1 LKGLAVNQ
9 KKQIAVIVGSLRTGS
24 INRKV
29 AETLVRTAPDSLA
42 LRIVEIGHLP
52 LYNQDYDA
60 DSPQAYTEFR
70 HAIAESDGVL
80 FVTPEHNRSM
90 PAAMKNALDIGSQ
103 KRVERQTGGRDQRLA
118 LFARRFRGQSPFAP
132 VADVPERVCHAESR
146 NLPEPRRCLVRR
158 TGRGD
163 TRWRAADPAFHRCVC
178 RLGGAVLI
186 PGLGAGTIVPE

>member
-1 LKGLAVNQ
+1 MNQ

-90 PAAMKNALDIGSQ
+90 PAAMKNALDIGSRPFSKSVWSGKPGAVISASPSSQ
-103 KRVERQTGGRDQRLA
+103 GGFGANHHLRQSLMCLNVYAMPNPETYLSHADA
-118 LFARRFRGQSPFAP
+118 LFDEQ
-132 VADVPERVCHAESR
+132 
-146 NLPEPRRCLVRR
+146 
-158 TGRGD
+158 
-163 TRWRAADPAFHRCVC
+163 
-178 RLGGAVLI
+178 GGATPDGVRLI
-186 PGLGAGTIVPE
+186 QRFIDAYADWVARF